1 MTRNN
6 KKNILRVGYTAPS
19 WPLNHVPNGIGTYI
33 QNILQGLGDEI
44 QPIIL
49 TEIIIDSKPEDDL
62 LHIPNFARN
71 SSSLQILID
80 KILYRLKFSYS
91 QSIAYHR
98 WITRVAHDIA
108 WAIQQSKKPL
118 DILEMEET
126 FGVANHLIKISN
138 VAVVTRLHGPW
149 FIHGPIMQMD
159 QKPDYKVR
167 VFHEGNGIKTA
178 HGVTSPSLDVLEK
191 VREYYDIALPHAKVI
206 PNPVC
211 EVSIQDQW
219 QYNPNNASFILV
231 VARFDLH
238 KGGDLALE
246 AFRLVA
252 LRNKDIELVFVGP
265 DRGVSIE
272 GKTIHFNQY
281 IEQFIPEQTIK
292 NRIRFLGSCSHDQI
306 SGLRKNSLV
315 TVVCSRYENFPLS
328 LLEALSTGCPTIA
341 TAVGGMKEIIV
352 DGYNGLLAEPSP
364 DSIAHKLLEL
374 IDDPIKMQLLSKNA
388 IEDCKKRFSPEV
400 VAAQTIDYYKSV
412 IARST
417 NS

>member
-1 MTRNN
+1 M
-6 KKNILRVGYTAPS
+6 RVGYTAPS
-19 WPLNHVPNGIGTYI
+19 WPLNHIPNGIGTYV
-33 QNILQGLGDEI
+33 QNLLVGLSNEI
-44 QPIIL
+44 QPVVL
-49 TEIIIDSKPEDDL
+49 TETIIDSKPGDDL
-62 LHIPNFARN
+62 IHIPNFARN
-71 SSSLQILID
+71 SGSLQILID
-80 KILYRLKFSYS
+80 KAFYRLKFSYT

-98 WITRVAHDIA
+98 WLTRLAHDIA
-108 WAIQQSKKPL
+108 SAIQQSKKPL

-126 FGVANHLIKISN
+126 FGVANYFIKISN

-159 QKPDYKVR
+159 QMPDYKVR
-167 VFHEGNGIKTA
+167 VCHEGKGIKAA

-191 VREYYDIALPHAKVI
+191 VREYYDIALPHAEVI

-219 QYNPNNASFILV
+219 QYNPNNVPFVLI

-265 DRGVSIE
+265 DRGISIE

-281 IEQFIPEQTIK
+281 IEQYIPEQTIK
-292 NRIRFLGSCSHDQI
+292 NRIRFLGSCSQDQI
-306 SGLRKNSLV
+306 SDLRKNSLV

-328 LLEALSTGCPTIA
+328 LLEALSAGCPTIA
-341 TAVGGMKEIIV
+341 TSVGGMTEIVV
-352 DGYNGLLAEPSP
+352 DGYNGLLAEPSSE
-364 DSIAHKLLEL
+364 SIAIELLEL

-412 IARST
+412 IARS
-417 NS
+417 SSS